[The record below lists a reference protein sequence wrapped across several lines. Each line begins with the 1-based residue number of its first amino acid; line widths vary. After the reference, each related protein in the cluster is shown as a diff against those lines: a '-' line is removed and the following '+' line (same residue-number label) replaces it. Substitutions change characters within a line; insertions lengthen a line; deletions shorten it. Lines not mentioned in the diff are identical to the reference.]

1 MSENEELIETEIA
14 EIKDR
19 LNNLK
24 ELKPSLIVFN
34 DFVRSIAE
42 DSEKAAYLI
51 EFLLNCIG
59 FVPKR
64 D

>member
-14 EIKDR
+14 EIKNR

-34 DFVRSIAE
+34 DFVRS
-42 DSEKAAYLI
+42 
-51 EFLLNCIG
+51 FR
-59 FVPKR
+59 F
-64 D
+64 

>member
-1 MSENEELIETEIA
+1 MNELEIENEIS
-14 EIKDR
+14 EIKSH
-19 LNNLK
+19 LNKLTD
-24 ELKPSLIVFN
+24 LKPSLIVFN

-42 DSEKAAYLI
+42 DSEKAAYMI

-59 FVPKR
+59 FIPKR